1 MLGQSVEIQAPLK
14 TVFDAYRRVER
25 WKEWDPEVQDV
36 SVSRGLTPGSSG
48 WLLPSKGPK
57 TKIKV
62 TEFRADGFV
71 VEGKLPLCRMLFDHV
86 LEERPDSTLVQ
97 HSVRVE
103 GMLAP
108 IFRGPIEKAFKD
120 SLPVTLAGLKSY
132 VEAGAKE

>member
-1 MLGQSVEIQAPLK
+1 MQEQSIEIHAPLK
-14 TVFDAYRRVER
+14 AVFEAYRRVER
-25 WKEWDPEVQDV
+25 WKDWDPEVQDV
-36 SVSRGLTPGSSG
+36 SLSRGLTPGSSG

-62 TEFRADGFV
+62 TEVRADGFV
-71 VEGKLPLCRMLFDHV
+71 VEGQLPLCRMLFDHV
-86 LEERPDSTLVQ
+86 LEERPESTLVQ
-97 HSVRVE
+97 HSVRFE

-108 IFRGPIEKAFKD
+108 IVRGPIEKAFKD